1 MKAGEFVL
9 ILTGV
14 LLNAAAQLLLKAG
27 ARSLAGIDFVLAN
40 GTLIA
45 GRIAQSPAIL
55 VGLVCYAIS
64 VVVWILALASVE
76 VSVAYP
82 MLSIG
87 YVVNA
92 LAAWWL
98 FGENV
103 TLMRVAGMLVII
115 TGVWLVAKS

>member
-9 ILTGV
+9 ILSGV

-27 ARSLAGIDFVLAN
+27 ARSLAGVEFVLGN

-45 GRIAQSPAIL
+45 GRIVQSPAIL
-55 VGLVCYAIS
+55 AGFACYAVS
-64 VVVWILALASVE
+64 VVVWILALARVE
-76 VSVAYP
+76 VSIAYP

-87 YVVNA
+87 YIVNA